1 MQAEEQAEIIRRL
14 RSAGGHL
21 EAIISMLE
29 AGEPCESLLHQL
41 GAVRAALQAAG
52 GRLLACQLRQSQ
64 NVIRNSPSVEDRVAE
79 TTRLLLLYH
88 LLTRYSNCN
97 EREQHD

>member
-29 AGEPCESLLHQL
+29 AGEPCEPLLHQI
-41 GAVRAALQAAG
+41 GVVRAALRAAG
-52 GRLLACQLRQSQ
+52 GKLLACQLRQSKDVNQ
-64 NVIRNSPSVEDRVAE
+64 HSPPAEDRVAE
-79 TTRLLLLYH
+79 TNRLLMLYH
-88 LLTRYSNCN
+88 FFTKYSDCN
-97 EREQHD
+97 EREQYD